1 MRFFMSTSD
10 LIKPFHLGRLAIL
23 YIRQSS
29 PHQVLTNQESTRLQY
44 ALRQR
49 ALELGWH
56 EDQIRIID
64 EDQGRTASTTEGR
77 HGLKELAS
85 LITLEHVGIIFTT
98 EVARLCRN
106 CSDWFP
112 LLDICGYRNCL
123 IADRDG
129 IHDPSSIDGRFL
141 LGMKGQ
147 ISELELH
154 TLRGRLTA
162 GLLNKAQRGEL
173 ALALPVGLI
182 RDSLNRVVKHPDIE
196 VQDRIALIFET
207 FLRVRSATQVVRAF
221 NDDDLLIPRK
231 DDLGDIAWRRPTVP
245 AICSTLENP
254 AYAGAFVY
262 GRTRSVLK
270 PGSTH
275 ERTQKRL
282 PMGEWKIRINDKYPA
297 YIDWATFET
306 IQAMLQDNCSEYDRN
321 KTRGVPRPGK
331 ALLQGIVHC
340 GECGHQMVVQYKPK
354 THYICNFLRQQYQ
367 VPVCQYLP
375 ADPIDDFVVR
385 TFFAALAPAELDL
398 YDEAAA
404 ALRREAETV
413 DRARREQIDRLRY
426 QARLA
431 ERQFHRADPDNR
443 LVTAE
448 LERRW
453 ETALRE
459 LRQAEDSYQRAV
471 LGEGATP
478 TIPPELR
485 RAFEQFG
492 QNLPGLWEQGGLTQT
507 QKKALLRCLI
517 DKVVIRRLAPDSVQA
532 RIVWKG
538 GDTTTAVIPVTVN
551 SLARVSTAQEME
563 ATIVSLAQQGRSDQ
577 EIAEHLTRQGHRS
590 PKGPIVLASTVQIIR
605 LRHRL
610 LAKPSQSHARRI
622 PGHLTV
628 SQVAERLRVSKHWVY
643 DRIHNGTIQIERD
656 PNSKLFLF
664 PDSSVSIILL
674 EQLKAG
680 EIQEVRL

>member
-1 MRFFMSTSD
+1 MSTSD
-10 LIKPFHLGRLAIL
+10 LIKPFHLGRLAIV

-29 PHQVLTNQESTRLQY
+29 PHQALTNQESTRLQY

-64 EDQGRTASTTEGR
+64 EDQGRTAATTEGR
-77 HGLKELAS
+77 HGLKELVT
-85 LITLEHVGIIFTT
+85 LVTLEHVGIIFST
-98 EVARLCRN
+98 EVTRLSRN
-106 CSDWFP
+106 CSDWYP
-112 LLDICGYRNCL
+112 LLDICGYRSCL

-129 IHDPSSIDGRFL
+129 IYDPSTINGRLL
-141 LGMKGQ
+141 LGLKGQ
-147 ISELELH
+147 ISEMELH
-154 TLRGRLTA
+154 TIRGRLTA
-162 GLLNKAQRGEL
+162 GLLNKAGRGEL
-173 ALALPVGLI
+173 ALTLPVGLI
-182 RDSLNRVVKHPDIE
+182 RDPLERVLKHPDLE
-196 VQDRIALIFET
+196 LQGRIALIFET
-207 FLRVRSATQVVRAF
+207 VLRVRSATQVVRTF
-221 NDDDLLIPRK
+221 NENGLLIPRK
-231 DDLGDIAWRRPTVP
+231 DDLGDIVWRRPTVP

-275 ERTQKRL
+275 ERTQEKL

-297 YIDWATFET
+297 YIDWATFEA
-306 IQAMLQDNCSEYDRN
+306 IQAMLRDNCSEYDRN

-331 ALLQGIVHC
+331 ALLHGIVHC

-354 THYICNFLRQQYQ
+354 TLYICNFLRQQYQ
-367 VPVCQYLP
+367 VPVCQHLP

-385 TFFAALAPAELDL
+385 SFFAALSPAELDL

-404 ALRREAETV
+404 EDRHEAEAV

-431 ERQFHRADPDNR
+431 ERQFTRADPENR
-443 LVTAE
+443 LVAAE

-459 LRQAEDSYQRAV
+459 LNQTEASYQRAIQEQ
-471 LGEGATP
+471 GSSP

-485 RAFEQFG
+485 RAFEDVG
-492 QNLPGLWEQGGLTQT
+492 RGLPELWDQGHFTQA

-517 DKVVIRRLAPDSVQA
+517 DKVVIRRIAPDSVEA
-532 RIVWKG
+532 RIVWRG
-538 GDTTTAVIPVTVN
+538 GDTTTAEIAVTVN
-551 SLARVSTAQEME
+551 SLARLSSAREME
-563 ATIVSLAQQGRSDQ
+563 ETILSLAQHGKTDQ

-590 PKGPIVLASTVQIIR
+590 PKGPTVLVSTVRIIR
-605 LRHRL
+605 LRHRIL
-610 LAKPSQSHARRI
+610 VKQSQSHPRRI

-628 SQVAERLRVSKHWVY
+628 SQVAEKLEVSRHWIY
-643 DRIHNGTIQIERD
+643 DRIHNGTIQIERHED
-656 PNSKLFLF
+656 LKLFLF
-664 PDSSVSIILL
+664 PDAPMTITLL
-674 EQLKAG
+674 EQLRAG
-680 EIQEVRL
+680 QIQKVRL

>member
-1 MRFFMSTSD
+1 MSTSD
-10 LIKPFHLGRLAIL
+10 LIKPFHLGRLAII

-29 PHQVLTNQESTRLQY
+29 PHQALTNQESTRLQY
-44 ALRQR
+44 ALKQR

-77 HGLKELAS
+77 HGLKELVT
-85 LITLEHVGIIFTT
+85 LLTLEHVGIIFST
-98 EVARLCRN
+98 EVTRLSRN
-106 CSDWFP
+106 CSDWYP

-129 IHDPSSIDGRFL
+129 IHDPSTIDGRLL
-141 LGMKGQ
+141 LGLKGQ

-154 TLRGRLTA
+154 TIRGRLTA
-162 GLLNKAQRGEL
+162 GILNKAQRGEL

-182 RDSLNRVVKHPDIE
+182 RDPLERVVKHPDVE
-196 VQDRIALIFET
+196 VQGRIALIFET
-207 FLRVRSATQVVRAF
+207 FLRVRSATRVVRSF
-221 NDDDLLIPRK
+221 NDDGLLIPRK

-262 GRTRSVLK
+262 GRTRSLRK
-270 PGSTH
+270 AGSTH
-275 ERTQKRL
+275 ERTQVRL

-297 YIDWATFET
+297 YVDWATFET
-306 IQAMLQDNCSEYDRN
+306 IQAMLRDNCSEYDRN

-331 ALLQGIVHC
+331 ALLHGIVHC

-354 THYICNFLRQQYQ
+354 THYICNFLRQQYR
-367 VPVCQYLP
+367 VPVCQFLP

-385 TFFAALAPAELDL
+385 AFFEALSPAELDL
-398 YDEAAA
+398 YDAAA
-404 ALRREAETV
+404 AAIRHEAETV

-431 ERQFHRADPDNR
+431 ERQFTRADPENR
-443 LVTAE
+443 LVAAE

-453 ETALRE
+453 EAALRE
-459 LRQAEDSYQRAV
+459 LHQAEASYQRAIQDQ
-471 LGEGATP
+471 GPPP

-485 RAFEQFG
+485 RGLEQVG
-492 QNLPGLWEQGGLTQT
+492 RNLPGLWGQDHLTRP
-507 QKKALLRCLI
+507 QKKSLLRCLI
-517 DKVVIRRLAPDSVQA
+517 DKVVIRRIAPDSVEA
-532 RIVWKG
+532 RIVWRG
-538 GDTTTAVIPVTVN
+538 GDTTTAEIPVTVN
-551 SLARVSTAQEME
+551 SLARLSSAQEME
-563 ATIVSLAQQGRSDQ
+563 ETILSLARQGKTDQ

-590 PKGPIVLASTVQIIR
+590 PKGPIVLVSTVRIIR

-610 LAKPSQSHARRI
+610 LVKQSQSHPRRI

-628 SQVAERLRVSKHWVY
+628 SQVAERLQVSKHWIY

-656 PNSKLFLF
+656 ADFKLFLF
-664 PDSSVSIILL
+664 PDAPMTITLL
-674 EQLKAG
+674 EQLRAG
-680 EIQEVRL
+680 EIQDVRL

>member
-1 MRFFMSTSD
+1 MSTSE
-10 LIKPFHLGRLAIL
+10 LITPLHLSRLAII

-29 PHQVLTNQESTRLQY
+29 PHQVLTNQESLRLQY
-44 ALRQR
+44 ALEQR

-56 EDQIRIID
+56 EDQVQIID
-64 EDQGRTASTTEGR
+64 SDQGRTGRTTQGR
-77 HGLKELAS
+77 LGFSELVN
-85 LITLEHVGIIFTT
+85 LLTLEQVGIIFST
-98 EVARLCRN
+98 EVTKLARN
-106 CSDWFP
+106 CSDWYP
-112 LLDICGYRNCL
+112 LLDICSYHHCL

-129 IHDPSSIDGRFL
+129 IHDPSTIDGRML
-141 LGMKGQ
+141 LGLKGQ

-154 TLRGRLTA
+154 TIRGRLTA
-162 GLLNKAQRGEL
+162 GLLNKARRGEL
-173 ALALPVGLI
+173 ALTLPVGLM
-182 RDSLNRVVKHPDIE
+182 RDPLKRVVKHPDIE
-196 VQDRIALIFET
+196 VQGRIALIFAT
-207 FLRVRSATQVVRAF
+207 FLRVRSASRVVRSF
-221 NDDDLLIPRK
+221 NDDGLLIPRK
-231 DDLGDIAWRRPTVP
+231 DDLGDIVWRRPTVP

-262 GRTRSVLK
+262 GRTRSVPK
-270 PGSTH
+270 AGSTH

-297 YIDWATFET
+297 YVDWATFET
-306 IQAMLQDNCSEYDRN
+306 IQAMLRDNCSEYDRN

-354 THYICNFLRQQYQ
+354 TQYLCNFLRQQYR

-385 TFFAALAPAELDL
+385 AFFAALSPAELDL

-404 ALRREAETV
+404 AIRREAETV

-431 ERQFHRADPDNR
+431 ERQFTRADPENR
-443 LVTAE
+443 LVAGE

-453 ETALRE
+453 EAALQE
-459 LRQAEDSYQRAV
+459 LRQAEDSYQRAI
-471 LGEGATP
+471 LSEGPAP

-485 RAFEQFG
+485 RAFEQVG
-492 QNLPGLWEQGGLTQT
+492 QDLPGLWDQGRLTQA

-517 DKVVIRRLAPDSVQA
+517 DKVVIRRVAPDAVEA
-532 RIVWKG
+532 RIVWRG
-538 GDTTTAVIPVTVN
+538 GDTTTAAIPVTVN
-551 SLARVSTAQEME
+551 SLARLSSAEVME
-563 ATIVSLAQQGRSDQ
+563 ETILSLARQGKTDQ

-590 PKGPIVLASTVQIIR
+590 PRGPIVLASTVRSIR

-610 LAKPSQSHARRI
+610 LVKRSQSHPRRI
-622 PGHLTV
+622 PGQLTV
-628 SQVAERLRVSKHWVY
+628 SQVAERLQIAKHWIY
-643 DRIHNGTIQIERD
+643 DRIHNGTIQVTLDRD
-656 PNSKLFLF
+656 RQIFLF
-664 PDSSVSIILL
+664 PDTPMTITAF
-674 EQLKAG
+674 EKLKAG
-680 EIQEVRL
+680 EIQEVRF

>member
-1 MRFFMSTSD
+1 MSTSD
-10 LIKPFHLGRLAIL
+10 LIKPFHLGRLAII

-29 PHQVLTNQESTRLQY
+29 PHQALTNQESTRLQY
-44 ALRQR
+44 ALKQR

-77 HGLKELAS
+77 HGLKELVT
-85 LITLEHVGIIFTT
+85 LLTLEHVGIIFST
-98 EVARLCRN
+98 EVTRLSRN
-106 CSDWFP
+106 CSDWYP

-129 IHDPSSIDGRFL
+129 IHDPSTIDGRLL
-141 LGMKGQ
+141 LGLKGQ

-154 TLRGRLTA
+154 TIRGRLTA
-162 GLLNKAQRGEL
+162 GILNKAQRGEL

-182 RDSLNRVVKHPDIE
+182 RDPLERVVKHPDVE
-196 VQDRIALIFET
+196 VQGRIALIFET
-207 FLRVRSATQVVRAF
+207 FLRVRSATRVVRSF
-221 NDDDLLIPRK
+221 NDDGLLIPRK

-262 GRTRSVLK
+262 GRTRSLRK
-270 PGSTH
+270 AGSTH
-275 ERTQKRL
+275 ERTQVRL

-297 YIDWATFET
+297 YVDWATFET
-306 IQAMLQDNCSEYDRN
+306 IQAMLRDNCSEYDRN

-331 ALLQGIVHC
+331 ALLHGIVHC

-354 THYICNFLRQQYQ
+354 THYICNFLRQQYR
-367 VPVCQYLP
+367 VPVCQFLP

-385 TFFAALAPAELDL
+385 AFFEALSPAELDL
-398 YDEAAA
+398 YDAAA
-404 ALRREAETV
+404 AAIRHEAETV

-431 ERQFHRADPDNR
+431 ERQFTRADPENR
-443 LVTAE
+443 LVAAE

-453 ETALRE
+453 EAALRE
-459 LRQAEDSYQRAV
+459 LHQAEASYQRAIQDQ
-471 LGEGATP
+471 GPPP

-485 RAFEQFG
+485 RGLEQVG
-492 QNLPGLWEQGGLTQT
+492 RNLPGLWGQDHLTRP
-507 QKKALLRCLI
+507 QKKSLLRCLI
-517 DKVVIRRLAPDSVQA
+517 DKVVIRRIAPDSVEA
-532 RIVWKG
+532 RIVWRG
-538 GDTTTAVIPVTVN
+538 GDTTTAEIPVTVN
-551 SLARVSTAQEME
+551 SLARLSSAQEME
-563 ATIVSLAQQGRSDQ
+563 ETILSLARQGKTDQ

-590 PKGPIVLASTVQIIR
+590 PKGPIVLVSTVRIIR

-610 LAKPSQSHARRI
+610 LVKRSQSHPRRI

-628 SQVAERLRVSKHWVY
+628 SQVAERLQVSKHWIY

-656 PNSKLFLF
+656 ADFKLFLF
-664 PDSSVSIILL
+664 PDAPMTITLL
-674 EQLKAG
+674 EQLRAG
-680 EIQEVRL
+680 EIQDVRL

>member
-1 MRFFMSTSD
+1 MSTSD
-10 LIKPFHLGRLAIL
+10 LIKPFHLGRLAII

-29 PHQVLTNQESTRLQY
+29 PHQALTNQESTRLQY
-44 ALRQR
+44 ALKQR

-77 HGLKELAS
+77 HGLKELVT
-85 LITLEHVGIIFTT
+85 LVTLEHVGIIFST
-98 EVARLCRN
+98 EVTRLSRN
-106 CSDWFP
+106 CSDWYP

-129 IHDPSSIDGRFL
+129 IHDPSTIDGRLL
-141 LGMKGQ
+141 LGLKGQ

-154 TLRGRLTA
+154 TIRGRLTA
-162 GLLNKAQRGEL
+162 GLLNKARRGEL
-173 ALALPVGLI
+173 ALTLPVGLI
-182 RDSLNRVVKHPDIE
+182 RDPLDRVVKHPDVE
-196 VQDRIALIFET
+196 VQGRIALIFET
-207 FLRVRSATQVVRAF
+207 FLRVRSATQVVRSF
-221 NDDDLLIPRK
+221 NDDGLLIPRK
-231 DDLGDIAWRRPTVP
+231 DDLGDIVWRRPTVP

-270 PGSTH
+270 AGSTH
-275 ERTQKRL
+275 EHTQERL

-306 IQAMLQDNCSEYDRN
+306 IQAMLRDNCSEYDRN

-331 ALLQGIVHC
+331 ALLHGIVHC

-385 TFFAALAPAELDL
+385 AFFEALSPAELDL

-404 ALRREAETV
+404 AIRHEAETV

-431 ERQFHRADPDNR
+431 ERQFTRADPENR
-443 LVTAE
+443 LVAAE

-453 ETALRE
+453 EAALRE
-459 LRQAEDSYQRAV
+459 LQQAEDSYQRAIRIK
-471 LGEGATP
+471 AQP
-478 TIPPELR
+478 R
-485 RAFEQFG
+485 RY
-492 QNLPGLWEQGGLTQT
+492 
-507 QKKALLRCLI
+507 R
-517 DKVVIRRLAPDSVQA
+517 
-532 RIVWKG
+532 
-538 GDTTTAVIPVTVN
+538 
-551 SLARVSTAQEME
+551 
-563 ATIVSLAQQGRSDQ
+563 
-577 EIAEHLTRQGHRS
+577 
-590 PKGPIVLASTVQIIR
+590 
-605 LRHRL
+605 
-610 LAKPSQSHARRI
+610 PS
-622 PGHLTV
+622 
-628 SQVAERLRVSKHWVY
+628 
-643 DRIHNGTIQIERD
+643 
-656 PNSKLFLF
+656 
-664 PDSSVSIILL
+664 
-674 EQLKAG
+674 
-680 EIQEVRL
+680 

>member
-1 MRFFMSTSD
+1 MITSD
-10 LIKPFHLGRLAIL
+10 LIKPFHAGRLAII

-29 PHQVLTNQESTRLQY
+29 PHQALTNQESTRLQY
-44 ALRQR
+44 ALKQR

-77 HGLKELAS
+77 HGLKELVT
-85 LITLEHVGIIFTT
+85 LITLEHVGIIFST
-98 EVARLCRN
+98 EVTRLSRN
-106 CSDWFP
+106 CSDWYP

-129 IHDPSSIDGRFL
+129 IYDPSTINGRLL
-141 LGMKGQ
+141 LGLKGQ

-154 TLRGRLTA
+154 TIRGRLTA
-162 GLLNKAQRGEL
+162 GLLNKARRGEL

-182 RDSLNRVVKHPDIE
+182 RDPLERVLKHPDLE
-196 VQDRIALIFET
+196 VQGRIALIFHT
-207 FLRVRSATQVVRAF
+207 FLRVRSATQVVRSF
-221 NDDDLLIPRK
+221 NDDGLLIPRK
-231 DDLGDIAWRRPTVP
+231 DDLGDIAWRPPTVP
-245 AICSTLENP
+245 AICSTLGNP

-270 PGSTH
+270 AGSTH
-275 ERTQKRL
+275 EHTQVRL

-297 YIDWATFET
+297 YIDWATFEA
-306 IQAMLQDNCSEYDRN
+306 IQAMLRDNCSEYDRN

-331 ALLQGIVHC
+331 ALLHGIVYC
-340 GECGHQMVVQYKPK
+340 GECGHQLVVQYKPK

-385 TFFAALAPAELDL
+385 SFFEALSPAELDL

-404 ALRREAETV
+404 AIRHEAEAV
-413 DRARREQIDRLRY
+413 DRARREQIERLRY

-431 ERQFHRADPDNR
+431 ERQFARTDPENR
-443 LVTAE
+443 LVAAE

-453 ETALRE
+453 EATLRE
-459 LRQAEDSYQRAV
+459 LQQAEASYQRA
-471 LGEGATP
+471 LQDQGPT

-485 RAFEQFG
+485 RGLEQVG
-492 QNLPGLWEQGGLTQT
+492 RNLPELWDQDRLTRP
-507 QKKALLRCLI
+507 QKKSLLRCLI
-517 DKVVIRRLAPDSVQA
+517 DKVVIRRTAPDSVEA

-538 GDTTTAVIPVTVN
+538 GDTSTARIPVTVN
-551 SLARVSTAQEME
+551 SLARLSSAREME
-563 ATIVSLAQQGRSDQ
+563 ETILSLAQQGKTDR
-577 EIAEHLTRQGHRS
+577 EIAEHLTEQGHRS
-590 PKGPIVLASTVQIIR
+590 PKGPIVLTSTVQIIR
-605 LRHRL
+605 LRHRIL
-610 LAKPSQSHARRI
+610 VKQSQSHPRHIA
-622 PGHLTV
+622 GHLTV
-628 SQVAERLRVSKHWVY
+628 SQVAERLQVSKHWVY
-643 DRIHNGTIQIERD
+643 DRIHNGTIRIERD
-656 PNSKLFLF
+656 ANSKLFLF
-664 PDSSVSIILL
+664 PDAPMIIALL

-680 EIQEVRL
+680 EIQKVCL